1 MKATI
6 VERLHTQFIEII
18 NQIDEGEITLRLT
31 AEENFRKAL
40 LLAAASYFET
50 HITES
55 LMDLVRNSTRGN
67 SLVEEFV
74 RNKAISRQY
83 HTLFQWDA
91 GNANSFFGLFG
102 PGFKTY
108 MNKRI
113 KENEDTVYS
122 IKAFLEIGSERNRLV
137 HQNFGTFALEKD
149 ANEIYK
155 LYVKARPFVED
166 ILNVMMEYLKEDTEN
181 IDTEEA

>member
-6 VERLHTQFIEII
+6 VERLHTQFLEII
-18 NQIDEGEITLRLT
+18 GQIDEKEITLRLT
-31 AEENFRKAL
+31 AEENFRKTL
-40 LLAAASYFET
+40 LLAAASYFEAR
-50 HITES
+50 ITEA

-67 SLVEEFV
+67 HLVEEFV

-83 HTLFQWDA
+83 HSWFQWDA

-102 PGFKTY
+102 TGFKAF
-108 MNKRI
+108 MKNRI
-113 KENEDTVYS
+113 KENEDIAHS

-149 ANEIYK
+149 EDEIYN
-155 LYVKARPFVED
+155 LYVKARPFVEN
-166 ILNVMMEYLKEDTEN
+166 ISHVMMEFLKEEAEN
-181 IDTEEA
+181 DDTEEA